1 VRSSSVVAVLEVVV
15 VVFVVDIQSSRRGI
29 CRGGSRRVR
38 NRVERN
44 CYRREL
50 QPFDFCMVTE
60 HVPQGDESSLSRSFR
75 CSRVV
80 VICGSCH
87 GGSCR
92 GTCRGGNRR
101 VKRRVELLPG
111 MRFNRN
117 MEMKRFDIG
126 LS

>member
-38 NRVERN
+38 NRV
-44 CYRREL
+44 
-50 QPFDFCMVTE
+50 
-60 HVPQGDESSLSRSFR
+60 DESSLSRSFR

>member
-50 QPFDFCMVTE
+50 FVVVVWSSSVVAVMVVVVE
-60 HVPQGDESSLSRSFR
+60 ALV
-75 CSRVV
+75 VV
-80 VICGSCH
+80 VI
-87 GGSCR
+87 
-92 GTCRGGNRR
+92 
-101 VKRRVELLPG
+101 VV
-111 MRFNRN
+111 
-117 MEMKRFDIG
+117 
-126 LS
+126 